1 MGGEVPVG
9 IYNEHVD
16 TYTNILFV
24 FVFLHRRVSCFNF
37 KGVSVSTICFL
48 ETFREHRNQRNLDPA
63 SFSNVRKIQVFTD
76 KLVLP
81 LLLIYFYA
89 WPISRG
95 SILVRTSELRMWL
108 VAWKSEFNDSI
119 NVAELRKIWRNLRF
133 EKLSWLSKTKL
144 LAVDFRKRDEI
155 FTLLEFSGTLLFT
168 DDWFNNFLFRQIV
181 YGSFFVLWL
190 RINFYWKFLTIFF

>member
-24 FVFLHRRVSCFNF
+24 FVFLHRRVSCFNL
-37 KGVSVSTICFL
+37 KGFSVSTICFL

-89 WPISRG
+89 WPISRR

-181 YGSFFVLWL
+181 YGSFFVL
-190 RINFYWKFLTIFF
+190 

>member
-1 MGGEVPVG
+1 MLQFQRVFSL
-9 IYNEHVD
+9 D
-16 TYTNILFV
+16 DLF
-24 FVFLHRRVSCFNF
+24 R
-37 KGVSVSTICFL
+37 
-48 ETFREHRNQRNLDPA
+48 ETFHEHRNQRNLDPA

-76 KLVLP
+76 KLVAVLP

-95 SILVRTSELRMWL
+95 SILVRTWKLRMWL
-108 VAWKSEFNDSI
+108 VLWKSEFNDSI

-155 FTLLEFSGTLLFT
+155 FTLLEFSGTLLLT

-181 YGSFFVLWL
+181 YGSFFVL
-190 RINFYWKFLTIFF
+190 